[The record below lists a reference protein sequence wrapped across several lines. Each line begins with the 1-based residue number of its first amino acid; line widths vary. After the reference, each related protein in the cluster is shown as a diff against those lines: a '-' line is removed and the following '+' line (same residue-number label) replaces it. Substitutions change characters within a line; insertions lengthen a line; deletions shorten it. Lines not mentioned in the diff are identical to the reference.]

1 MQSKLTTP
9 RTMQLSIATLS
20 AILATLAQASPVPQ
34 SAQAAQVQGVQSAQI
49 SGAQGAQVQAAPQPA
64 TVTYAQPQPQKDDGD
79 NSQDNLDVLGHAK
92 LLNGDGINV
101 LGGPTAGGNT
111 KRQEDN
117 SKDSVDALGHAELLN
132 NDGINVLGHGAK
144 GGDNVDAPKP
154 APVHV
159 EQPQPQPQPVY
170 VENVQSKPQPKPQP
184 KPQSQP
190 ANNPPTVVGPSFNAN
205 QVQQVDQQSAVNA

>member
-1 MQSKLTTP
+1 MHSKLTAS

-34 SAQAAQVQGVQSAQI
+34 SAQI
-49 SGAQGAQVQAAPQPA
+49 SGPQGAQFQPSPQPA
-64 TVTYAQPQPQKDDGD
+64 SVTYTQPQEAEGHNSGD
-79 NSQDNLDVLGHAK
+79 TLDVLGHAK

-101 LGGPTAGGNT
+101 LGGPTSGGNT
-111 KRQEDN
+111 KRQHN
-117 SKDSVDALGHAELLN
+117 SKDVVDALGHAELLN

-154 APVHV
+154 APVHI

-190 ANNPPTVVGPSFNAN
+190 AIVGPSFNAN